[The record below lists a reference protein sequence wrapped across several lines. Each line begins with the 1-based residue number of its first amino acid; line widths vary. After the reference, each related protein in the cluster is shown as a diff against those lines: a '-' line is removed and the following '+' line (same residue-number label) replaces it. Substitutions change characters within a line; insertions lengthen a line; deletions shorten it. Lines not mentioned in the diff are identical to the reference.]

1 MKELL
6 YFICILYFYILSIQF
21 EEDVKDK
28 ILESMDALALPT
40 KEISRIGEF
49 YNKNTGRQVLKSG
62 NAILERL
69 NYQSISKQSNEIFES
84 IFSKNTMIPL
94 LILST
99 LFFVQ
104 SWSGAIVVF
113 FFGVSIFQVC

>member
-1 MKELL
+1 MKE
-6 YFICILYFYILSIQF
+6 
-21 EEDVKDK
+21 K
-28 ILESMDALALPT
+28 ILESMDALALPK

-49 YNKNTGRQVLKSG
+49 YNKSASRQVLKSG

-69 NYQSISKQSNEIFES
+69 NYESISKQSHEMLAS
-84 IFSKNTMIPL
+84 ILSRKTMTPL
-94 LILST
+94 MILST

-113 FFGVSIFQVC
+113 FFGVSIFQVWSIMFFKYKYPKHIIF

>member
-1 MKELL
+1 
-6 YFICILYFYILSIQF
+6 
-21 EEDVKDK
+21 
-28 ILESMDALALPT
+28 MDALALPT

-49 YNKNTGRQVLKSG
+49 YSKNTGRQVLQSG
-62 NAILERL
+62 SAILKKL
-69 NYQSISKQSNEIFES
+69 NYQSISKQSHEMLED
-84 IFSKNTMIPL
+84 IFSRKTMIPL

-113 FFGVSIFQVC
+113 FFGVSIFQVFL